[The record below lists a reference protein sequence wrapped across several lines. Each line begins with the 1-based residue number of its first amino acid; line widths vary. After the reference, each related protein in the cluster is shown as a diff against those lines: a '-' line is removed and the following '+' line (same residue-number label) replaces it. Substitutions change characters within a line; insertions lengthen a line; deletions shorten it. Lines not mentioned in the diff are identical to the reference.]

1 MIRNYRQA
9 LHALYRRANFEVQ
22 RVRQPEALRL
32 VPVRR
37 LLAALGDPHHA
48 FPVVHIAGTKGK
60 GSTAAMMEAV
70 FRAAGY
76 RTGLYTSPH
85 LHTVRERIWVQGEP
99 LSQAA
104 FVELMQALQRFVD
117 ADPNLTVFDTLT
129 AMAFLA
135 FARFQ
140 VDVAVVEVGLGGRLD
155 STNVVC
161 PQLTLVTRLGL
172 DHTEVLGPT
181 LRDIAYEKAGI
192 FKPGVPA
199 VTVTQAPEAMEV
211 LRRVAEDRGVPLHVV
226 EPSAI
231 LVEEVTPRGQRIR
244 LRDDQGAVA
253 RYRLALLG
261 EHQAENAALVAAAV
275 DMLRARGWSVPPSA
289 LEEGLATVHWPGRFE
304 VLREDPPI
312 VLDGAHNRE
321 SGRALAR
328 SLAQVFPDRTWTVV
342 FGLSRGKAPGALLQ
356 ALQAHVDVAT
366 LWVVR
371 SRHPRAVPVEELAP
385 QVEAW
390 GWPVRT
396 AASVDAAFRQ
406 ALEEGNPLVVTGSL
420 FVVAEARETW
430 AALGH
435 MPAPEGDPWP

>member
-1 MIRNYRQA
+1 MLQDYRQA
-9 LHALYRRANFEVQ
+9 LHVLYSRANFEVQ
-22 RVRQPEALRL
+22 RARQPETLRL

-37 LLAALGDPHHA
+37 LLAALGDPHHV

-60 GSTAAMMEAV
+60 GSTAAMLEAV
-70 FRAAGY
+70 LRAAGY

-85 LHTVRERIWVQGEP
+85 LHTVRERICVQGEP
-99 LSQAA
+99 IAQGT
-104 FVELMQALQRFVD
+104 FVQLMNALQEFMD
-117 ADPNLTVFDTLT
+117 ADPDLTVFDVLT

-135 FARFQ
+135 FAQSQ

-199 VTVTQAPEAMEV
+199 VTVTQASQAMEV
-211 LRRVAEDRGVPLHVV
+211 LRRVAEDRGAPLHVV
-226 EPSAI
+226 DPSAI
-231 LVEEVTPRGQRIR
+231 LVEEVTPRGQWIR
-244 LRDDQGAVA
+244 LRDAQGTVT
-253 RYRLALLG
+253 RCRLALLG
-261 EHQAENAALVAAAV
+261 EHQVENAALVATAV
-275 DMLRARGWSVPPSA
+275 DVLRAQGWSVPPSA
-289 LEEGLATVHWPGRFE
+289 LAEGLAGVRWPGRFE
-304 VLREDPPI
+304 VLQQEPPV

-328 SLAQVFPDRTWTVV
+328 TLAQVFPDRTWTVI
-342 FGLSRGKAPGALLQ
+342 FGLSRGKDPKAFLRTLQ
-356 ALQAHVDVAT
+356 HHVPLET

-371 SRHPRAVPVEELAP
+371 SRHPRAVPVEELVP
-385 QVEAW
+385 QGDAL
-390 GWPVRT
+390 GLSLRT
-396 AASVDAAFRQ
+396 APSVDTAFRQ
-406 ALEEGNPLVVTGSL
+406 ALGEGKPVLVTGSL

-435 MPAPEGDPWP
+435 MPVPQGDPWP